1 MALDHVLCN
10 KSWCCVPYIHSPGR
24 SQRMIFS
31 KLNSMSF
38 KAARHRAIFVLVS
51 AVVLLPAIAAQ
62 AQLDK
67 GAVTGTLR
75 DPSGS
80 VVPNATVTVRNTA
93 TGITTKV
100 TTNDDGTYQV
110 LALNPGTYSIEA
122 TAPGFGT
129 ARDPQVE
136 IHVKSRA
143 EVDFTLQLGA
153 VSQQVEVRD
162 TAAALQTQSADVGTT
177 IGTTQINDL
186 PLNARRYAD
195 LALLSPGIFKNPAV
209 ANAAPDRFSSNGNS
223 ETQNYFALDGVD
235 NNSGSTNLQE
245 GSVQNVQPPPDAI
258 QEFRVQTRTYSTEFG
273 TSAGAVINA
282 STKSGTNDFHGNVW
296 EYARNSVFDSNTYF
310 NRQKNI
316 PKGNFSQNQF
326 GGTLGGP
333 IFHDRTFFFADYQ
346 GLRSG
351 QRVTKSSVVPSAR
364 MKTGDFG
371 ELNPTVYPLNSVA
384 TGQAGCITTAT
395 MRIAANCIDPVAA
408 KLAALFPDPNDP
420 SVPVWTGASNYN
432 FVYDLP
438 QQVNSADGRIDHK
451 INEKDSVFGRYSF
464 LKQHRQ
470 DPPWTSNL
478 IAGNGGFATDY
489 RITNQ
494 GLALGET
501 HIFSSTTV
509 NQARLGFSR
518 DNAVSG
524 PIGLPLGTSNAADYG
539 LTGIPASPYTAGIPP
554 IYISGLVNLGTDRF
568 RPQYQVATVYQFV
581 DTFNK
586 LLGNHGLMAGY
597 EYHRT
602 SNNFLDLQA
611 PQGFIQS
618 TGIYS
623 NKSGFGFAD
632 FLLGD
637 VASTIYNTPLSVHDF
652 QPGHS
657 VFAQDTWRLARRF
670 TATYG
675 ARYELFAPVLNR
687 TNSVANFSPAN
698 GGTLIPAAANAGDWG
713 SRTLINPD
721 KNNLAPRVGFSYEA
735 APNIVF
741 RGGYGVFY
749 QFINRIGSESI
760 LALNQPFLKA
770 VLTSQTSGS
779 VAPVFQLK
787 NGFPGST
794 YAAATVPLYL
804 QKNNWQD
811 PNQRTSYVQQAS
823 FGSQIQITPSSVVEA
838 TWVGNWGHKM
848 NRLRNANQG
857 VVTGYA
863 SPTQARV
870 QFPYANLNT
879 VTTTVAGAGAHSFLE
894 LATNDGNTSYN
905 ALELSARR
913 TMTNGLS
920 YQVSYTWSHAFSDFA
935 DNLTAGSTPQ
945 NAYDYAHERSN
956 SPFDQRHRFVAAA
969 GWRIPVGR
977 GGLLLNSDSLASR
990 LLGGWQLNAIVT
1002 LQTGNPF
1009 NVTASDNSQTGGNH
1023 ASYANCLGDP
1033 FLGATSSREQE
1044 TNPANPLRYIRL
1056 SAFSQPGVG
1065 TFGSCRP
1072 RMYHGP
1078 GRQNSDLSVFK
1089 QFRLGEVRQIELRF
1103 EAFNALNH
1111 ANFGNP
1117 SASVANPATFGQITS
1132 VVGDARQIQVAG
1144 KFYF

>member
-1 MALDHVLCN
+1 MNFVN
-10 KSWCCVPYIHSPGR
+10 FGR
-24 SQRMIFS
+24 SIREASSSITF
-31 KLNSMSF
+31 
-38 KAARHRAIFVLVS
+38 RALTWIALASIATS
-51 AVVLLPAIAAQ
+51 AH
-62 AQLDK
+62 AQLDR
-67 GAVTGTLR
+67 GTIVGSLKDSR
-75 DPSGS
+75 GS
-80 VVPNATVTVRNTA
+80 VVAKATVTVRNIATGVTA
-93 TGITTKV
+93 TV

-110 LALNPGTYSIEA
+110 LALNPGTYTVEA
-122 TAPGFGT
+122 TAPGFSVAKNPG
-129 ARDPQVE
+129 VE
-136 IHVKSRA
+136 IHVKSQA
-143 EVDFTLQLGA
+143 EVDFTLQVGSITEQIE
-153 VSQQVEVRD
+153 VVE
-162 TAAALQTQSADVGTT
+162 TAAGLQTQSADVGTT

-282 STKSGTNDFHGNVW
+282 STKSGTNSFHGNVW

-310 NRQKNI
+310 NRQKGLT
-316 PKGNFSQNQF
+316 KGNFSQNQF
-326 GGTLGGP
+326 GGTIGGP
-333 IFHDRTFFFADYQ
+333 IFRDRTFFFADYQ
-346 GLRSG
+346 GLRSA
-351 QRVTKSSVVPSAR
+351 QRVTKASVVPSAK
-364 MKTGDFG
+364 MKTGDFS
-371 ELNPTVYPLNSVA
+371 ELSTTAYPFNSVA
-384 TGQAGCITTAT
+384 TGQAGCITTTT
-395 MRIAANCIDPVAA
+395 MKIAAGCIDPVGA

-420 SVPVWTGASNYN
+420 VVPVWTGATNYN
-432 FVYDLP
+432 FVYNLP
-438 QQVNSADGRIDHK
+438 QQVNSTDGRIDHK
-451 INEKDSVFGRYSF
+451 ISEKDSVFGRYSF

-470 DPPWTSNL
+470 DAPWTSNP

-489 RITNQ
+489 NIKNQ

-501 HIFSSTTV
+501 HVFSSTMV
-509 NQARLGFSR
+509 NQARFGFSR
-518 DNAVSG
+518 DRAVSG
-524 PIGLPLGTSNAADYG
+524 PIGLTLGTSNAADYG

-554 IYISGLVNLGTDRF
+554 IYISGFVTLGTDRF
-568 RPQYQVATVYQFV
+568 RPQFQVATVYQFI
-581 DTFNK
+581 DTLNK
-586 LLGNHGLMAGY
+586 LVGNHSLMAGY
-597 EYHRT
+597 EYHRNT
-602 SNNFLDLQA
+602 VNFLDLQA
-611 PQGFIQS
+611 PQGYIQS

-637 VASTIYNTPLSVHDF
+637 VASTIYNTPLSVHSF

-657 VFAQDTWRLARRF
+657 FFMQDTWRLKSRF
-670 TATYG
+670 TLTYG
-675 ARYELFAPVLNR
+675 ARYELYAPVLNR
-687 TNSVANFSPAN
+687 TNSMANFSTAG
-698 GGTLIPAAANAGDWG
+698 GGTLVAAAANAGDWG
-713 SRTLINPD
+713 ARSLINPD
-721 KNNLAPRVGFSYEA
+721 KNNIAPRVGFSYQA

-749 QFINRIGSESI
+749 QFINRVGSESN

-770 VLTSQTSGS
+770 VQTSQGAGS
-779 VAPVFQLK
+779 VTPVFQLK
-787 NGFPGST
+787 NGFPGTT
-794 YAAATVPLYL
+794 YAASVVPLYL

-823 FGSQIQITPSSVVEA
+823 FGTQIQLQPSTVFEM

-863 SPTQARV
+863 SGTQALV

-879 VTTTVAGAGAHSFLE
+879 ATSTVAGAGTHSFLE

-913 TMTNGLS
+913 TMSHGLS
-920 YQVSYTWSHAFSDFA
+920 YQISYTWAHGFTDFV
-935 DNLTAGSTPQ
+935 DNLTGGSTPQ

-956 SPFDQRHRFVAAA
+956 SPFDQRHRFVTAA
-969 GWRIPVGR
+969 GWKLPIGK
-977 GGLLLNSDSLASR
+977 GGLLLNSDSVASK
-990 LLGGWQLNAIVT
+990 LIGGWQLNAIVT

-1009 NVTASDNSQTGGNH
+1009 NITAADNSQTGGSH
-1023 ASYANCLGDP
+1023 ASYANCLSDP
-1033 FLGATSSREQE
+1033 YIGATKDRSQATSSA
-1044 TNPANPLRYIRL
+1044 NPARFINVK
-1056 SAFSQPGVG
+1056 AFSQPGVG

-1072 RMYHGP
+1072 RAYYGP
-1078 GRQNSDLSVFK
+1078 GRQNVDLSVFK
-1089 QFRLGEVRQIELRF
+1089 QFRLGDVRQIELRF
-1103 EAFNALNH
+1103 EAFNAFNH

-1117 SASVANPATFGQITS
+1117 AASVANQATFGQISS
-1132 VVGDARQIQVAG
+1132 VINDARQIQMAG

>member
-1 MALDHVLCN
+1 MSQPRLDKTFVT
-10 KSWCCVPYIHSPGR
+10 SSRTIFR
-24 SQRMIFS
+24 SLS
-31 KLNSMSF
+31 L
-38 KAARHRAIFVLVS
+38 
-51 AVVLLPAIAAQ
+51 AVILFASIAGQ

-67 GAVTGTLR
+67 GVVTGTLR
-75 DPSGS
+75 DASGS
-80 VVPNATVTVRNTA
+80 VLPGATVTVRNVA
-93 TGITTKV
+93 TGIATTV
-100 TTNDDGTYQV
+100 TTNADGTYQV

-122 TAPGFGT
+122 SASGFGT
-129 ARDPQVE
+129 AKNPEVE

-177 IGTTQINDL
+177 IGSTQINDL

-195 LALLSPGIFKNPAV
+195 LALLSPGVFKNPAV

-282 STKSGTNDFHGNVW
+282 SIKSGTNSFHGNAW
-296 EYARNSVFDSNTYF
+296 EYARNSVFDSNTYL

-316 PKGNFSQNQF
+316 AKGSFSQNQF
-326 GGTLGGP
+326 GGTIGGP
-333 IFHDRTFFFADYQ
+333 ILHDRTFFFADYQ
-346 GLRSG
+346 GLRSS

-364 MKTGDFG
+364 MKLGDFS
-371 ELNPTVYPLNSVA
+371 ELNPTVYPLRSLAN
-384 TGQAGCITTAT
+384 GQAACLSTAT
-395 MRIAANCIDPVAA
+395 RQIAASCLDPVAL

-420 SVPVWTGASNYN
+420 SVPVWTGSPNYN
-432 FVYDLP
+432 FVYQLP
-438 QQVNSADGRIDHK
+438 QEVNSTDGRIDHTL
-451 INEKDSVFGRYSF
+451 NGKDAIFGRYSF

-489 RITNQ
+489 RIKNQ
-494 GLALGET
+494 GVALGET
-501 HIFSSTTV
+501 HIFSSTSV

-524 PIGLPLGTSNAADYG
+524 AIGLPLGTSNATDYG

-554 IYISGLVNLGTDRF
+554 IYISGFVNLGTDRF

-586 LLGNHGLMAGY
+586 LLGNHSLMGGY
-597 EYHRT
+597 EYHRS

-618 TGIYS
+618 TGIYT

-637 VASTIYNTPLSVHDF
+637 VASTIYNTPLSVHNF

-657 VFAQDTWRLARRF
+657 VFAQDTWRVLRPL
-670 TATYG
+670 TVTYG

-698 GGTLIPAAANAGDWG
+698 GGTLVPAASGSGDWN
-713 SRTLINPD
+713 SRALIHPD
-721 KNNLAPRVGFSYEA
+721 RNNIAPRLGFSLQA

-741 RGGYGVFY
+741 RGGFGVFY
-749 QFINRIGSESI
+749 QFINRIGSEST
-760 LALNQPFLKA
+760 LALNQPFLRA
-770 VLTSQTSGS
+770 VLTSQTAGS
-779 VAPVFQLK
+779 VTPVFQLK
-787 NGFPGST
+787 DGFPGAT
-794 YAAATVPLYL
+794 YAAASVPLYL

-811 PNQRTSYVQQAS
+811 PNQRTSYVEQAS
-823 FGSQIQITPSSVVEA
+823 FGTQIQATPSTVFET
-838 TWVGNWGHKM
+838 TWVGNWGRKM

-857 VVTGYA
+857 VVTGY
-863 SPTQARV
+863 STPTRATV

-879 VTTTVAGAGAHSFLE
+879 VTSTIAGAGTHSFLE

-905 ALELSARR
+905 ALELSGRR

-920 YQVSYTWSHAFSDFA
+920 FQVSYTWSHAMTDFA

-945 NAYDYAHERSN
+945 NAYDYSHERSN

-969 GWRIPVGR
+969 AWKLPIGK
-977 GGLLLNSDSLASR
+977 GGLVLNSDSLTSK
-990 LLGGWQLNAIVT
+990 LVGGWQLNTIVT

-1009 NVTASDNSQTGGNH
+1009 NVNAADNSQTGGNH
-1023 ASYANCLGDP
+1023 ASYANCIGNP
-1033 FLGATSSREQE
+1033 FLGATSDRSQV
-1044 TNPANPLRYIRL
+1044 TSSSSPLRYLNIN
-1056 SAFSQPGVG
+1056 AFSQPSAG
-1065 TFGSCRP
+1065 TFGTCRP
-1072 RMYHGP
+1072 RMYYGP
-1078 GRQNSDLSVFK
+1078 GRKNVDLSVFK
-1089 QFRLGEVRQIELRF
+1089 QFRIGDVRQIELRF
-1103 EAFNALNH
+1103 EAFNAFNH

-1117 SASVANPATFGQITS
+1117 SASVANPATFGQIIS
-1132 VVGDARQIQVAG
+1132 VVGDARQIQMAG

>member
-1 MALDHVLCN
+1 MSYLRLDNISLNVSRFRILQALSLTVILLA
-10 KSWCCVPYIHSPGR
+10 S
-24 SQRMIFS
+24 
-31 KLNSMSF
+31 LT
-38 KAARHRAIFVLVS
+38 AR
-51 AVVLLPAIAAQ
+51 

-75 DPSGS
+75 DVSGS
-80 VVPNATVTVRNTA
+80 VLPGASVTVRNIA
-93 TGITTKV
+93 TGIATTV
-100 TTNDDGTYQV
+100 TTNADGTYQV

-122 TAPGFGT
+122 SASGFGT
-129 ARDPQVE
+129 AKNAEVE
-136 IHVKSRA
+136 VHVKGRA

-162 TAAALQTQSADVGTT
+162 SAAALQTQSADVGTT

-195 LALLSPGIFKNPAV
+195 LALLSPGIFKNPSV

-282 STKSGTNDFHGNVW
+282 SIKSGTNRFHGNAW

-310 NRQKNI
+310 NRQKRI
-316 PKGNFSQNQF
+316 PKGAFSQNQF
-326 GGTLGGP
+326 GGTIGGP

-346 GLRSG
+346 GLRSS

-364 MKTGDFG
+364 MKLGDFG
-371 ELNPTVYPLNSVA
+371 ELSPTVYPLRSVA
-384 TGQAGCITTAT
+384 TGQAGCLTTAT
-395 MRIAANCIDPVAA
+395 MQIAASCLDPVAL

-420 SVPVWTGASNYN
+420 SVPVWTGTPNYN
-432 FVYDLP
+432 FVYQLP
-438 QQVNSADGRIDHK
+438 QQLNSTDGRIDHK
-451 INEKDSVFGRYSF
+451 INEKDSLFGRYSF

-489 RITNQ
+489 RIKNQ

-501 HIFSSTTV
+501 HIFSSTSV

-524 PIGLPLGTSNAADYG
+524 AIGLPLGKSNATDYG

-554 IYISGLVNLGTDRF
+554 IYISGFVNLGTDRF

-586 LLGNHGLMAGY
+586 LLGNHSLMAGY
-597 EYHRT
+597 EYHRS

-637 VASTIYNTPLSVHDF
+637 VASTIYNTPLSVHNF

-657 VFAQDTWRLARRF
+657 AFAQDTWRLARPL
-670 TATYG
+670 TVTYG
-675 ARYELFAPVLNR
+675 VRYELFAPVLNR
-687 TNSVANFSPAN
+687 SNSVANFSPEN
-698 GGTLIPAAANAGDWG
+698 GGILIPAAANSGDWG
-713 SRTLINPD
+713 SRSLIHPD
-721 KNNLAPRVGFSYEA
+721 RNNIAPRLGFSFQA

-760 LALNQPFLKA
+760 LALNQPFLRA
-770 VLTSQTSGS
+770 VFTSQTAGS
-779 VAPVFQLK
+779 VTPVFQLK
-787 NGFPGST
+787 NGFPGAT
-794 YAAATVPLYL
+794 YAATSVPLYL

-823 FGSQIQITPSSVVEA
+823 FGTQFQLTPSTVVET
-838 TWVGNWGHKM
+838 TWVGNWGRKM

-863 SPTQARV
+863 SPTQARI

-879 VTTTVAGAGAHSFLE
+879 ATTTVAGAGTHSFLE

-913 TMTNGLS
+913 TMSNGLS
-920 YQVSYTWSHAFSDFA
+920 YQVSYTWSHAMSDFA

-969 GWRIPVGR
+969 GWKLPIGK
-977 GGLLLNSDSLASR
+977 GGLLLNNSSLTSS
-990 LLGGWQLNAIVT
+990 LVGGWQLNTIVT
-1002 LQTGNPF
+1002 LQTGNPI
-1009 NVTASDNSQTGGNH
+1009 NVTAADNSQTGGNH
-1023 ASYANCLGDP
+1023 NSYANCVGNP
-1033 FLGATSSREQE
+1033 FAGATSDRSQVAS
-1044 TNPANPLRYIRL
+1044 PASPLRFLSL

-1072 RMYHGP
+1072 RMYYGP
-1078 GRQNSDLSVFK
+1078 GRENVDLSVFK
-1089 QFRLGEVRQIELRF
+1089 QFRLGDVRQIELRF